1 MSGSASHLFFKE
13 RRILNGSTTQKYD
26 ATLRSFA
33 LTLAFYSPRGYNFVR
48 DTFNRKLPHLNTLS
62 KWYSAVDGSPGFTK
76 EALEALKIK
85 QKEASKKNK
94 TLVCNL
100 VLDEMSIRQQVEWDG
115 QKFCGYVDL
124 NTGIDSDQVPEAK
137 EVLVFMLVAL
147 NDCWKI
153 PVGYFLLDGL
163 SAPEKL
169 TNAWNLCMKQRSR
182 SHL

>member
-1 MSGSASHLFFKE
+1 
-13 RRILNGSTTQKYD
+13 
-26 ATLRSFA
+26 
-33 LTLAFYSPRGYNFVR
+33 
-48 DTFNRKLPHLNTLS
+48 
-62 KWYSAVDGSPGFTK
+62 
-76 EALEALKIK
+76 
-85 QKEASKKNK
+85 
-94 TLVCNL
+94 
-100 VLDEMSIRQQVEWDG
+100 MSIRQQVEWDG